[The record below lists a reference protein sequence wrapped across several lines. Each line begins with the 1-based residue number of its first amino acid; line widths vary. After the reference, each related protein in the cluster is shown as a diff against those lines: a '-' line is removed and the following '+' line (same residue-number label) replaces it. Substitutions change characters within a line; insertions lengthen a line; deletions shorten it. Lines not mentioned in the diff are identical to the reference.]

1 MKQQDHLWWR
11 QAVDSARTARHRVA
25 AWIRLGGPGK
35 VDCWGPEAA
44 NLEGSVRR
52 SPQSGPVCQPH
63 STQDPTPDG
72 CRPSSTE
79 VWLAAVTCTRASPR
93 AAVSQPEAS
102 VIITSQIGGG
112 GEIARCGACTAR
124 CWHRCLSRFIGAVT
138 DQGSAGEQC
147 WTP

>member
-1 MKQQDHLWWR
+1 M
-11 QAVDSARTARHRVA
+11 
-25 AWIRLGGPGK
+25 
-35 VDCWGPEAA
+35 
-44 NLEGSVRR
+44 RR

-112 GEIARCGACTAR
+112 GRLRGVVHAQHDAGIAASPDS
-124 CWHRCLSRFIGAVT
+124 LVL
-138 DQGSAGEQC
+138 
-147 WTP
+147 